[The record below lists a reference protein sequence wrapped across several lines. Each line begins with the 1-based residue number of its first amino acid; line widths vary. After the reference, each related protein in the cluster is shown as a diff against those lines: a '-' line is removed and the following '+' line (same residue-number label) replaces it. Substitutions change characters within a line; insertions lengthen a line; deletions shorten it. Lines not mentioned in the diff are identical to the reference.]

1 MCQNGLSPQYQL
13 DYTLWG
19 YGISNRA
26 AGDRVTEEAISEE
39 VLLKRLNRIEGQV
52 RGIQKM
58 IKNSRD
64 CEGIITKLAA
74 VRSAIDSVGALVLNN
89 CMKLC
94 FSKGR
99 EGEHAGI
106 DSLARAVAI
115 WGKVH
120 VGDKEN
126 QVTSSAFRSL
136 LAGHPPGA
144 SGWRRCPL
152 APPERLGQPLQLP
165 LGDIGLG
172 TGHRSCTCFDLS
184 PLGPREVR
192 SPRVDSSGHIYR
204 NPSRGHFS
212 PATWLYPGIQILLP
226 TPHST

>member
-1 MCQNGLSPQYQL
+1 MSLLLTESMCQNGLSPQYQL

-19 YGISNRA
+19 YGISKRA
-26 AGDRVTEEAISEE
+26 AGDRVTEEAIYEE

-94 FSKGR
+94 FSKGG

-106 DSLARAVAI
+106 DSLARAVATL
-115 WGKVH
+115 GRVN
-120 VGDKEN
+120 VGDKE
-126 QVTSSAFRSL
+126 
-136 LAGHPPGA
+136 H
-144 SGWRRCPL
+144 
-152 APPERLGQPLQLP
+152 
-165 LGDIGLG
+165 
-172 TGHRSCTCFDLS
+172 
-184 PLGPREVR
+184 
-192 SPRVDSSGHIYR
+192 
-204 NPSRGHFS
+204 
-212 PATWLYPGIQILLP
+212 
-226 TPHST
+226 